1 MLVITMTIIG
11 LIGAS
16 IASLMGAKHKELP
29 FQLNSYN
36 ALCLANAGV
45 EWATRYIIYDYGPY
59 PDSTTGT
66 TVRLPGVGVTN
77 QFTVRYQETASGG
90 IPADTLRS
98 TGDYQGANREVRIN
112 QFRRQF
118 VGTIS
123 KITIRSLPYTY
134 YGHGYVYIPFFSNGS
149 QNLTITS
156 ATITQSGT
164 GQLRLL
170 NIYNWIGFWDN
181 IYSSFL
187 TIPVNTPTTIT
198 IPFPSTHN
206 PDARSW
212 WAIGFVESGTQLVRD
227 YTIQFSGTVGGVPFT
242 STIKFNPT
250 IS

>member
-29 FQLNSYN
+29 FQVNSYN
-36 ALCLANAGV
+36 ALNLANAGV

-66 TVRLPGVGVTN
+66 TVTLPGVGGIN
-77 QFTVRYQETASGG
+77 QFTVKYQDTLGGG

-98 TGDYQGANREVRIN
+98 TGNYQGSIREVRIN

-118 VGTIS
+118 VSLIQ
-123 KITIRSLPYTY
+123 KITVRSLPYTY
-134 YGHGYVYIPFFSNGS
+134 YSHGYVYIPFYSNGS
-149 QNLTITS
+149 QNVTIIS
-156 ATITQSGT
+156 AKITQSGT

-170 NIYNWIGFWDN
+170 NIYNWTGSWEN
-181 IYSSFL
+181 LYSSYL
-187 TIPVNTPTTIT
+187 TIPSNTPTTILLT
-198 IPFPSTHN
+198 FPSTHD
-206 PDARSW
+206 PDDRSW
-212 WAIGFVESGTQLVRD
+212 WAIGFVESGTQLVRG
-227 YTIQFSGTVGGVPFT
+227 YTIEFSGTVGGVPFT
-242 STIKFNPT
+242 STIKFYPT